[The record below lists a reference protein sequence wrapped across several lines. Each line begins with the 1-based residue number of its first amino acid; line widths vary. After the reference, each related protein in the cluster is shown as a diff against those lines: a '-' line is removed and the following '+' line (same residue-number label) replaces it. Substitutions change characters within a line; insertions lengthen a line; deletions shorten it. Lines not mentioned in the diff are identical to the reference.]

1 MGRQQGSQG
10 GRTRCMVALSA
21 GHVVWCGETMKGISG
36 EDCEQEQA
44 GVSIAELELF
54 TAIHKETAKKT
65 ELNFNLD

>member
-1 MGRQQGSQG
+1 
-10 GRTRCMVALSA
+10 MVALSA

-54 TAIHKETAKKT
+54 TAIHKETTKKT